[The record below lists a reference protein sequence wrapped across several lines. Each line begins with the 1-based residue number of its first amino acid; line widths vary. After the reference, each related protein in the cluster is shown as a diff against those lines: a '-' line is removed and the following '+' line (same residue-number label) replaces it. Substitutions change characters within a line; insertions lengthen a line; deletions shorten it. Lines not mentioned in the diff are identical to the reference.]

1 MAMPVFFEGEP
12 LFWVVALSHH
22 ADTGAPV
29 PSTYLPFAKNIF
41 EEGLHFPCVRVAQN
55 YQEKKDILRI
65 GTMRNRVPD
74 MWLGDVRAQIGALP
88 HRRAPHRRIQQS
100 G

>member
-1 MAMPVFFEGEP
+1 MAMPVFLEGEP

-41 EEGLHFPCVRVAQN
+41 VEGLHFPCVRVAQ
-55 YQEKKDILRI
+55 Y
-65 GTMRNRVPD
+65 
-74 MWLGDVRAQIGALP
+74 
-88 HRRAPHRRIQQS
+88 
-100 G
+100 